1 MMMTWTWS
9 DLQITADSNLYPLK
23 IQQGL
28 PIPLILPLLLK
39 MALILLLLP
48 KMVQE
53 TDLNK
58 VVKVKEDKEDKDNK
72 IMGQTLEDLDQE
84 V

>member
-1 MMMTWTWS
+1 
-9 DLQITADSNLYPLK
+9 
-23 IQQGL
+23 
-28 PIPLILPLLLK
+28 